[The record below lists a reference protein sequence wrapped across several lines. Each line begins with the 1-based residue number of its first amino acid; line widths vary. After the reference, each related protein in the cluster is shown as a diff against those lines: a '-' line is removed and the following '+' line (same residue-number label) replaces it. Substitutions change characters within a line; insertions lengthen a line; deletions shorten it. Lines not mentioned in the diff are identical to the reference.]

1 MIYTSVSQ
9 LVGGTPLLELS
20 NIEKEL
26 GLKAR
31 VLVKLEGMNPAGSAK
46 DRIARCMLDEAEA
59 DGTIKPGATIIEP
72 TSGNTGIGLASI
84 GASRGYKVIIVMPDS
99 MSVERIKTM
108 QGYGAEV
115 VLTPGSL
122 GMAGAVEKAN
132 EIQADTPG
140 SWVAGQFSNPSN
152 PKAHYQTTGPEI
164 WHDTEGSVNIF
175 VAGIGTGGTISGVG
189 AYLKEQNPTIEIY
202 GVEPDTS
209 PLLTKGYA
217 GPHGIQGI
225 GANFVPETLNKEIY
239 DDVLTATLD
248 DSYKYARMVGHKE
261 GVLVGISSGAAV
273 WAAIELAKKPEN
285 EGKTIVALLADDGSK
300 YLSTA
305 LFE

>member
-59 DGTIKPGATIIEP
+59 DGTIKPGATIVEP

-132 EIQADTPG
+132 EIQAETPG

-164 WHDTEGSVNIF
+164 WQDTEGSVNIF

-225 GANFVPETLNKEIY
+225 GANFVPETLDTEIY
-239 DDVLTATLD
+239 DEVLTATLD

>member
-26 GLKAR
+26 GLNAR

-59 DGTIKPGATIIEP
+59 DGTIKPGATIVEP

-132 EIQADTPG
+132 EIQAETPG

-164 WHDTEGSVNIF
+164 WRDTEGSVNIF

-217 GPHGIQGI
+217 GSHGIQGI
-225 GANFVPETLNKEIY
+225 GANFVPETLDTEIY
-239 DDVLTATLD
+239 DEVLTATLD

>member
-59 DGTIKPGATIIEP
+59 DGTIKPGATIVEP

-132 EIQADTPG
+132 EIQAETPG

-164 WHDTEGSVNIF
+164 WQDTEGSVNIF
-175 VAGIGTGGTISGVG
+175 IAGIGTGGTISGVG

-217 GPHGIQGI
+217 GSHGIQGI
-225 GANFVPETLNKEIY
+225 GANFVPETLDTEIY
-239 DDVLTATLD
+239 DEVLTATLD

>member
-59 DGTIKPGATIIEP
+59 DGTIKPGATIVEP

-132 EIQADTPG
+132 EIQAETPG

-164 WHDTEGSVNIF
+164 WQDTEGSVNIF

-217 GPHGIQGI
+217 GSHGIQGI
-225 GANFVPETLNKEIY
+225 GANFVPETLDTEIY
-239 DDVLTATLD
+239 DEVLTATLD

>member
-59 DGTIKPGATIIEP
+59 DGTIKPGATIVEP

-132 EIQADTPG
+132 EIQAETPG

-164 WHDTEGSVNIF
+164 WRDTEGSVNIF

-225 GANFVPETLNKEIY
+225 GANFVPETLDTEIY
-239 DDVLTATLD
+239 DEVLTATLD

>member
-59 DGTIKPGATIIEP
+59 DGTIKPGATIVEP

-132 EIQADTPG
+132 EIQAETPG

-164 WHDTEGSVNIF
+164 WRDTEGSVNIF

-217 GPHGIQGI
+217 GSHGIQGI
-225 GANFVPETLNKEIY
+225 GANFVPETLDTEIY
-239 DDVLTATLD
+239 DEVLTATLD

-273 WAAIELAKKPEN
+273 WAAIELAKQPEN

>member
-84 GASRGYKVIIVMPDS
+84 GASRGYNVIIVMPDS

>member
-59 DGTIKPGATIIEP
+59 DGTIKPGATIVEP

-132 EIQADTPG
+132 EIQAETPG

-164 WHDTEGSVNIF
+164 WQDTEGSVNIF

-217 GPHGIQGI
+217 GSHGIQGI
-225 GANFVPETLNKEIY
+225 GANFVPETLDTNIY
-239 DDVLTATLD
+239 DEVFTATLD

>member
-132 EIQADTPG
+132 EIQAETPG

-164 WHDTEGSVNIF
+164 WHDTEGGVNIF

-225 GANFVPETLNKEIY
+225 GANFVPETLDKEIY

>member
-189 AYLKEQNPTIEIY
+189 TYLKEQNPTIEIY

>member
-59 DGTIKPGATIIEP
+59 NGTIKPGATIVEP

-132 EIQADTPG
+132 EIQAETPG

-164 WHDTEGSVNIF
+164 WQDTEGSVNIF

-217 GPHGIQGI
+217 GSHGIQGI
-225 GANFVPETLNKEIY
+225 GANFVPETLDTEIY
-239 DDVLTATLD
+239 DEVLTATLD

>member
-132 EIQADTPG
+132 EIQAETPG

-164 WHDTEGSVNIF
+164 WHDTEGNVNIF

-239 DDVLTATLD
+239 DKVFTATLD

>member
-59 DGTIKPGATIIEP
+59 DGTIKPGATIVEP

-132 EIQADTPG
+132 EIQAETPG

-164 WHDTEGSVNIF
+164 WQDTEGSVNIF

-209 PLLTKGYA
+209 PLLTKVM
-217 GPHGIQGI
+217 P
-225 GANFVPETLNKEIY
+225 
-239 DDVLTATLD
+239 DLTEF
-248 DSYKYARMVGHKE
+248 RE
-261 GVLVGISSGAAV
+261 
-273 WAAIELAKKPEN
+273 
-285 EGKTIVALLADDGSK
+285 
-300 YLSTA
+300 
-305 LFE
+305 

>member
-59 DGTIKPGATIIEP
+59 DGTIKPGATIVEP

-132 EIQADTPG
+132 EIQAETPG

-164 WHDTEGSVNIF
+164 WRDTEGSVNIF

-217 GPHGIQGI
+217 GSHGIQGI
-225 GANFVPETLNKEIY
+225 GANFVPETLDTEIY
-239 DDVLTATLD
+239 DEVLTATLD

>member
-9 LVGGTPLLELS
+9 LVGRTPLLELS

-46 DRIARCMLDEAEA
+46 DRIAKCMLDEAEA
-59 DGTIKPGATIIEP
+59 AGIIKPGATIIEP

-84 GASRGYKVIIVMPDS
+84 GASRGYKVVIVMPDS

-115 VLTPGSL
+115 VLTPGAR
-122 GMAGAVEKAN
+122 GMAGSIEKAD
-132 EIQADTPG
+132 ELHAAISG
-140 SWVAGQFSNPSN
+140 SWIAGQFSNPDN

-164 WHDTEGSVNIF
+164 WEDTEGSVDIF

-189 AYLKEQNPTIEIY
+189 AYLKEKNKDIKIY

-217 GPHGIQGI
+217 GSHGIQGI
-225 GANFVPETLNKEIY
+225 GANFVPETLDTTIY
-239 DDVLTATLD
+239 DEVFTATVD
-248 DSYKYARMVGHKE
+248 DSYKYARMIARKE
-261 GVLVGISSGAAV
+261 GVLVGISSGAAA

-285 EGKTIVALLADDGSK
+285 EGKTIVAFLTDDGGK

>member
-59 DGTIKPGATIIEP
+59 NGTIKPGATIVEP

-132 EIQADTPG
+132 EIQAETPG

-164 WHDTEGSVNIF
+164 WQDTEGSVNIF

-225 GANFVPETLNKEIY
+225 GANFVPETLDTEIY
-239 DDVLTATLD
+239 DEVLTATLD

>member
-59 DGTIKPGATIIEP
+59 DGTIKPGATIVEP

-132 EIQADTPG
+132 EIQAETPG

-164 WHDTEGSVNIF
+164 WQDTEGSVNIF

-225 GANFVPETLNKEIY
+225 GANFVPETLDTEIY
-239 DDVLTATLD
+239 DGVLTATLD

>member
-132 EIQADTPG
+132 EIQAETPG

>member
-59 DGTIKPGATIIEP
+59 DGTIKPSATIIEP

-132 EIQADTPG
+132 EIQAETPG

>member
-59 DGTIKPGATIIEP
+59 DGTIKPGATIVEP

-132 EIQADTPG
+132 EIQAETPG

-164 WHDTEGSVNIF
+164 WQDTEGSVNIF

-225 GANFVPETLNKEIY
+225 GANFVPETLDTNIY
-239 DDVLTATLD
+239 DEVFTATLD

>member
-59 DGTIKPGATIIEP
+59 DGTIKPGATIVEP

-132 EIQADTPG
+132 EIQAETPG

-164 WHDTEGSVNIF
+164 WRDTEGSVNIF

-225 GANFVPETLNKEIY
+225 GANFVPETLDTNIY
-239 DDVLTATLD
+239 DEVFTATLD

>member
-9 LVGGTPLLELS
+9 LVGRTPLLELS

-46 DRIARCMLDEAEA
+46 DRIAKCMLDEAEA
-59 DGTIKPGATIIEP
+59 AGIIKPGATIIEP

-84 GASRGYKVIIVMPDS
+84 GASRGYKVVIVMPDS

-115 VLTPGSL
+115 VLTPGAR
-122 GMAGAVEKAN
+122 GMAGSIEKAD
-132 EIQADTPG
+132 ELHAAISG
-140 SWVAGQFSNPSN
+140 SWIAGQFSNPDN

-164 WHDTEGSVNIF
+164 WEDTEGSVDVF

-189 AYLKEQNPTIEIY
+189 AYLKEKNKDIKIY

-217 GPHGIQGI
+217 GSHGIQGI
-225 GANFVPETLNKEIY
+225 GANFVPETLDTTIY
-239 DDVLTATLD
+239 DEVFTATVD
-248 DSYKYARMVGHKE
+248 DSYKYARMIARKE
-261 GVLVGISSGAAV
+261 GVLVGISSGAAA

-285 EGKTIVALLADDGSK
+285 EGKTIVAFLTDDGGK